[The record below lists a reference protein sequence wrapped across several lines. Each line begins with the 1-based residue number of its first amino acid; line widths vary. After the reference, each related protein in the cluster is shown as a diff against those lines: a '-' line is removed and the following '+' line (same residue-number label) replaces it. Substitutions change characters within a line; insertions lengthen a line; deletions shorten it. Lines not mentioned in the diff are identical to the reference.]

1 MGLNK
6 RINKAIDETNMAIDN
21 KIDDTNQAIDD
32 GIDEVNKDIE
42 HTAHEVS
49 QAVSF
54 GRVADALLEDDNQRK
69 NPFNDIDHEKAA
81 AQMEEEE
88 EARESSFEQA
98 VKEQN
103 MRLQREADRRG
114 MRQNEANRDRGLER

>member
-6 RINKAIDETNMAIDN
+6 RINKAIDDTNMAIDN
-21 KIDDTNQAIDD
+21 GIDNTNQAIDD

-54 GRVADALLEDDNQRK
+54 GRVADALLEDERQ

-114 MRQNEANRDRGLER
+114 MRQNEANRDRSLER